1 MAGRCV
7 TLVTTAAMFWG
18 CASWE
23 PVQNLSSGPPRD
35 LGRVRLVTADSMRVT
50 LKDAVLI
57 DAGVVGTL
65 WDGQSARIPVNNI
78 SSIEH
83 REVDGFPIFFMA
95 NIVSF
100 ALLNEAV
107 KGVNSSPRPLR

>member
-1 MAGRCV
+1 M
-7 TLVTTAAMFWG
+7 TLVTTAIFWG
-18 CASWE
+18 CASWA
-23 PVQNLSSGPPRD
+23 PVQNLSSMPPGD

-50 LKDAVLI
+50 LKDAFLI

-65 WDGQSARIPVNNI
+65 WDGQSVRIPVNKI
-78 SSIEH
+78 SSLEH

-107 KGVNSSPRPLR
+107 KGLNSSPRPVR